1 MPIYEYICCECEHEF
16 EMFSTSHERDLVK
29 CPKCHSVK
37 IKRLISKLGY
47 LKHPD
52 QSSSHKSTPTDKKP

>member
-1 MPIYEYICCECEHEF
+1 MPIYEYECCDCNHEF
-16 EMFSTSHERDLVK
+16 EMFSTYHDRDKVK
-29 CPKCHSVK
+29 CPKCHSTS

-52 QSSSHKSTPTDKKP
+52 QAGHKTSSEKKTS